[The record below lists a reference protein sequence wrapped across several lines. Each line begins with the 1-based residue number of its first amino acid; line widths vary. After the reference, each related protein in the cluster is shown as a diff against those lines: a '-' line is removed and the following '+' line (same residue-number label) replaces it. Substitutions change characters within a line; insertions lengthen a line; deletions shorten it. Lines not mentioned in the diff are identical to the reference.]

1 MSLSNS
7 SFVNITSP
15 HAHGGNTTSRIMML
29 VILATVPGIIALT
42 YFFGWGNLINIALA
56 GITALTC
63 EAIVLKI
70 RKRPISFFLK
80 DNSALLTAV
89 LLGIALPP
97 FAPWWVTVV
106 AVSFAMI
113 FAKHLYGGL
122 GNNPFNPAMVGYA
135 LVLISFPVQMTTTWA
150 TPFFL
155 TSDTLIPGQAIIA
168 GQIMSFTD
176 TLSVIFSSTAGLTD
190 GFSGATPLDTYKHL
204 AKNETAVEI
213 MQGPLFAN
221 ETTGGS
227 ASNWFAGGWEYV
239 NIAFL
244 IGGLALLALRIF
256 TWHIPFSLLA
266 ALGTCSML
274 FGWDADLYVPWSLHI
289 FTGATMLGAFFI
301 ATDPVTAST
310 TPLGKIIYG
319 AGIGI
324 LIFVIRTWGAYPDAI
339 AFAVLLMN
347 FAAPLID
354 TYTQPRTYGHEKA
367 KRGMPAKP
375 NDSDTSSK
383 EG

>member
-1 MSLSNS
+1 MSNS

-15 HAHGGNTTSRIMML
+15 HAHGGNSTSRIML
-29 VILATVPGIIALT
+29 YVILATVPGIIALT
-42 YFFGWGNLINIALA
+42 YFFGWGNLINIMLA
-56 GITALTC
+56 SITALVC
-63 EAIVLKI
+63 EALVLKI

-106 AVSFAMI
+106 AVSFAI
-113 FAKHLYGGL
+113 ICAKHLYGGL

-150 TPFFL
+150 LPFFL
-155 TSDTLIPGQAIIA
+155 TPDSLTPGQEVIA
-168 GQIMSFTD
+168 GSILSFSD
-176 TLSVIFSSTAGLTD
+176 SLSIIFSSTAGITD

-204 AKNETAVEI
+204 AKNETALEI
-213 MQGPLFAN
+213 MQGPLFADA
-221 ETTGGS
+221 TSGGS
-227 ASNWFAGGWEYV
+227 ASNWFAGGWEFV

-244 IGGLALLALRIF
+244 MGGLALLALRIF
-256 TWHIPFSLLA
+256 TWHIPFSMLA

-324 LIFVIRTWGAYPDAI
+324 LIFVIRTWGAYPDAV
-339 AFAVLLMN
+339 AFAILLMN

-354 TYTQPRTYGHEKA
+354 AYTQPRTYGHEKA
-367 KRGMPAKP
+367 VRGLPKKA
-375 NDSDTSSK
+375 NESE

>member
-1 MSLSNS
+1 M
-7 SFVNITSP
+7 TSP
-15 HAHGGNTTSRIMML
+15 HAHGGNSTSRIMMY
-29 VILATVPGIIALT
+29 VILATLPGIMALT
-42 YFFGWGNLINIALA
+42 YFFGWGNIINIILA
-56 GITALTC
+56 SITALVC
-63 EAIVLKI
+63 EAFILKI
-70 RKRPISFFLK
+70 RKRPISFFLQ

-106 AVSFAMI
+106 AVSFAI
-113 FAKHLYGGL
+113 ICAKHLYGGL

-150 TPFFL
+150 LPYFL
-155 TSDTLIPGQAIIA
+155 SAEINL
-168 GQIMSFTD
+168 SFAD
-176 TLSVIFSSTAGLTD
+176 SLSVIFSSAANLTD

-204 AKNETAVEI
+204 AKNETALEI
-213 MQGPLFAN
+213 MQGPLFADAAS
-221 ETTGGS
+221 GG
-227 ASNWFAGGWEYV
+227 AAGNWFAGGWEFV

-244 IGGLALLALRIF
+244 LGGLALLALRIF
-256 TWHIPFSLLA
+256 TWHIPFSMLA

-324 LIFVIRTWGAYPDAI
+324 LIFVIRTWGAYPDAV

-354 TYTQPRTYGHEKA
+354 AYTQPRTYGHKKA
-367 KRGMPAKP
+367 VRGLAKKA
-375 NDSDTSSK
+375 NESE

>member
-1 MSLSNS
+1 MG
-7 SFVNITSP
+7 FAKITSP
-15 HAHGGNTTSRIMML
+15 HAHGGNTTSRIML
-29 VILATVPGIIALT
+29 YVILATVPGIIALT
-42 YFFGWGNLINIALA
+42 YFFGCATLINIALA
-56 GITALTC
+56 SITALVC
-63 EAIVLKI
+63 EALVLTI

-97 FAPWWVTVV
+97 FAPWWVTVI
-106 AVSFAMI
+106 AVSFAMV

-155 TSDTLIPGQAIIA
+155 SAEQTI
-168 GQIMSFTD
+168 SFAD
-176 TLSVIFSSTAGLTD
+176 SLSVIFSSEAALSD
-190 GFSGATPLDTYKHL
+190 GFSGPTPLDTYKHL
-204 AKNETAVEI
+204 AKNETAIEI
-213 MQGPLFAN
+213 LQGPLFADA
-221 ETTGGS
+221 TSGGS

-274 FGWDADLYVPWSLHI
+274 FGWDADLYVPWSLHM

-324 LIFVIRTWGAYPDAI
+324 LIFVIRTWGAYPDSV

-367 KRGMPAKP
+367 KRGLPAK
-375 NDSDTSSK
+375 DQK

>member
-1 MSLSNS
+1 MSSNS
-7 SFVNITSP
+7 SFANITSP
-15 HAHGGNTTSRIMML
+15 HAHGGNSTSRIMLL

-56 GITALTC
+56 SFTAVVC
-63 EAIVLKI
+63 EAFILKI

-135 LVLISFPVQMTTTWA
+135 LVLISFPVQMTTSWA
-150 TPFFL
+150 SPFFL
-155 TSDTLIPGQAIIA
+155 TPDTLVPGQALIPS
-168 GQIMSFTD
+168 QVMSFTD
-176 TLSVIFSSTAGLTD
+176 TLSVIFSSTAGITD
-190 GFSGATPLDTYKHL
+190 GYSGATPLDTYKHL
-204 AKNETAVEI
+204 AKNETASEI
-213 MQGPLFAN
+213 LLNPLFAN
-221 ETTGGS
+221 AASGGS
-227 ASNWFAGGWEYV
+227 ASNWFAGGWEFI

-274 FGWDADLYVPWSLHI
+274 FGWDGDLYVPWSLHI

-310 TPLGKIIYG
+310 TPLGKLIYG
-319 AGIGI
+319 ASIGI
-324 LIFVIRTWGAYPDAI
+324 LIFVIRTWGAYPDAV

-354 TYTQPRTYGHEKA
+354 AYTQPRTYGHDKA
-367 KRGMPAKP
+367 KRGLPAKP
-375 NDSDTSSK
+375 DALNK